1 MRLLEEHKEVK
12 KCPDLAEKVSL
23 SLALD
28 LTRPQLLS
36 PMCDWQTA
44 AT

>member
-12 KCPDLAEKVSL
+12 KCPDLEKVSL

-36 PMCDWQTA
+36 PTCDWQTA